1 MYEMNPLSHYYFTSD
16 SVLSIN
22 VKSVTVAQRKN
33 K

>member
-16 SVLSIN
+16 SVSIN

>member
-16 SVLSIN
+16 SVSIS
-22 VKSVTVAQRKN
+22 VKTIVAQRKN